1 MTASTSSNEWS
12 NDLKAQTADAIEG
25 RGFFAMRNG
34 RLCLKHIV
42 SGFAAIAADDLQRG
56 VFRVVDMRT
65 KQETT
70 LASAEELIAAGWAI
84 D

>member
-1 MTASTSSNEWS
+1 MTAAPSSNEWS
-12 NDLKAQTADAIEG
+12 DDLKAQTADAIEG
-25 RGFFAMRNG
+25 RDIFAMRNG
-34 RLCLKHIV
+34 QLCLKHAV

-56 VFRVVDMRT
+56 VLRVVDMRT

-70 LASAEELIAAGWAI
+70 FASAAELIAAGWAI